1 MPAAQEPDPVTEPA
15 GLLRFRLRRFLP
27 LAAIA
32 TAVTVVY
39 AMGWHR
45 ALSLETLVGN
55 RAAIDAFMAGHGAL
69 AVLVYVGLYA
79 AATAGALPAGAALAV
94 AGGFLFGTLVGGL
107 GAMLGSTIGAITL
120 YLIAPRAFGEPMVRR
135 AGPRLQ
141 AFVAGFR
148 AGAFSYVVFLLL
160 VPSP

>member
-1 MPAAQEPDPVTEPA
+1 MHAPQEPDPVTEPA
-15 GLLRFRLRRFLP
+15 GLLRFRLRRFMP

-69 AVLVYVGLYA
+69 AALVYVGLYA

-94 AGGFLFGTLVGGL
+94 AGGFPFGHPPGRP
-107 GAMLGSTIGAITL
+107 GA
-120 YLIAPRAFGEPMVRR
+120 EP
-135 AGPRLQ
+135 G
-141 AFVAGFR
+141 
-148 AGAFSYVVFLLL
+148 
-160 VPSP
+160 

>member
-1 MPAAQEPDPVTEPA
+1 MHAPQEPDSVTEPA
-15 GLLRFRLRRFLP
+15 GLRLFRAPRLRP

-39 AMGWHR
+39 AMGWNR
-45 ALSLETLVGN
+45 GLSLETLVGN

-69 AVLVYVGLYA
+69 AALVYVGLYA

-107 GAMLGSTIGAITL
+107 GA
-120 YLIAPRAFGEPMVRR
+120 
-135 AGPRLQ
+135 
-141 AFVAGFR
+141 
-148 AGAFSYVVFLLL
+148 
-160 VPSP
+160 